1 MRRQP
6 NEATVTLLDV
16 MAMPYCQTAYSQ
28 LACWSHRRPVTV
40 CRPAWAHDHTWSSFV
55 LTRTTHE
62 VSINNL
68 KSNWVCAIQKQKV
81 NLSQNLEIITVEMGR
96 DLGCR
101 FFQVQ
106 WQPDAKPGLQFLTN
120 TLPIIWSKSFQVPPW
135 GRAGKKE
142 RWKGEGALI
151 YSKAKC
157 LSDFLTSCPPVKPW
171 MSSWENQNI

>member
-16 MAMPYCQTAYSQ
+16 MAMPCCQIAYSQ

-68 KSNWVCAIQKQKV
+68 KSNWVCTNSETKGKSESESWNHHSGNGKGSRVSI
-81 NLSQNLEIITVEMGR
+81 
-96 DLGCR
+96 
-101 FFQVQ
+101 FQVQ

-120 TLPIIWSKSFQVPPW
+120 TLPIIWSKSFQVSPW